1 MDATNTCGDRVV
13 NDANGR
19 PYPLQM
25 IDRFQ
30 TYYSQTGATGQQK
43 YSDYC
48 DSQSRDPRKRHGP
61 QYMVD
66 LDGMSMLKLVKTT
79 RAATLRYLVLIFWLL
94 TVGCWIIE
102 EFVCYTLKF
111 AYFSSKQ
118 TDLSSIQDNL
128 VQNLKFLT
136 DNRPD
141 SYKSSVLIWSINTP
155 LFARQW

>member
-1 MDATNTCGDRVV
+1 MQVDATNTCGDRVV

-19 PYPLQM
+19 PYPPQM

-66 LDGMSMLKLVKTT
+66 LDGMLKLVNCT
-79 RAATLRYLVLIFWLL
+79 RAATFHYLV
-94 TVGCWIIE
+94 GG
-102 EFVCYTLKF
+102 
-111 AYFSSKQ
+111 AY
-118 TDLSSIQDNL
+118 
-128 VQNLKFLT
+128 
-136 DNRPD
+136 
-141 SYKSSVLIWSINTP
+141 
-155 LFARQW
+155 